1 MSGPGYGSAL
11 ARHLRTRG
19 EVLGLDL
26 FGGGEATTTS
36 SASKITTTLYKV
48 NRTKRD
54 MPDPYTQKG
63 TERRADAED
72 VSLLMNDEFRS
83 SAGWPRLRV

>member
-36 SASKITTTLYKV
+36 SASKITDHHHIVQGQSYKKGYARSV
-48 NRTKRD
+48 HTK
-54 MPDPYTQKG
+54 G
-63 TERRADAED
+63 
-72 VSLLMNDEFRS
+72 N
-83 SAGWPRLRV
+83 